1 MVLKLTNKE
10 VFLISV
16 TQYLSNN
23 YLPREIDNILDNKDR
38 FLQIDI
44 LQDELDYFDL
54 TLEDFKWY

>member
-10 VFLISV
+10 AFLISV